1 MNNKGFTLIEL
12 LVVLIILTITLTTV
26 VPNLL
31 KMMDTTKN
39 DTYETQKQVIL
50 DAAKEYMVTYT
61 EDISWNNNLAEIKVE
76 TLQVK
81 GLLRHPFSNLKGKK
95 ISPLETKVLVKRDD
109 NNYKYFLILP
119 GEPLPD
125 IEPPV
130 IVINGSNPIS
140 ISVGSVY
147 TELGATA
154 TDNVDGDISANIQI
168 SGTVN
173 TAVAGTYT
181 ITYSVIDSSGNEAT
195 TTRTVNVSSAPPSG
209 GGGGGH

>member
-81 GLLRHPFSNLKGKK
+81 GLL
-95 ISPLETKVLVKRDD
+95 V

-168 SGTVN
+168 SETVN

-195 TTRTVNVSSAPPSG
+195 TTRTVNVISGPPP